1 VTALLAFC
9 AAAEIRAAGVAGM
22 KTVNGLPAEVPPPG
36 EGLDTVTW
44 SVPTETISAEEI
56 DALTPFVPTKVVVRA
71 LPFH

>member
-9 AAAEIRAAGVAGM
+9 ADEAIRAAGVTGI
-22 KTVNGLPAEVPPPG
+22 KTVNVLPAEVPPPG

-44 SVPTETISAEEI
+44 SVPTETISAAEI
-56 DALTPFVPTKVVVRA
+56 DAVTPFVPTNVVVRA